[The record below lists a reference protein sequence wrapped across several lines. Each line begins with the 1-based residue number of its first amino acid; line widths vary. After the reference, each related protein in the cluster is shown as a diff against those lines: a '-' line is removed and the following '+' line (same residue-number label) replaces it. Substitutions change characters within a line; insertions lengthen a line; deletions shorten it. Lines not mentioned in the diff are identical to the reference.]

1 VTIENPESTT
11 PEDPPLV
18 EPETTKMPR
27 VDPES
32 LDTERILKET
42 GFAAIPAPAMA
53 PEGESDVE
61 ARSTPPRAPQPE
73 PAEKVS
79 FNVLAIFSLV
89 LGFALS
95 PLAALFGY
103 IALGQIRRSGQ
114 AGENLALTAIVLGW
128 VWLIIL
134 SVAGIVLGTLWIQL
148 Q

>member
-1 VTIENPESTT
+1 
-11 PEDPPLV
+11 
-18 EPETTKMPR
+18 MPR

-42 GFAAIPAPAMA
+42 GFAAIPTPSFTPVA
-53 PEGESDVE
+53 ESDSE
-61 ARSTPPRAPQPE
+61 SRSAPPRAPQPE
-73 PAEKVS
+73 PAAKVS
-79 FNVLAIFSLV
+79 FNVLAIFSLL
-89 LGFALS
+89 LGCALS

-148 Q
+148 

>member
-1 VTIENPESTT
+1 VTIENPESAP

-18 EPETTKMPR
+18 EPETTKIPLL
-27 VDPES
+27 DPES
-32 LDTERILKET
+32 LDTKRILAET
-42 GFAAIPAPAMA
+42 GAVAMPTPQMA
-53 PEGESDVE
+53 PVAESDSE
-61 ARSTPPRAPQPE
+61 SRAAPPRAPQPE

-79 FNVLAIFSLV
+79 INVLAIFSLV

-114 AGENLALTAIVLGW
+114 AGENWALTAIVLGW
-128 VWLIIL
+128 VWLIVF